1 MGSKPCFVIGNG
13 WKGMKKPKKTFWI
26 YSVINLI
33 LIGVLALPGE
43 IHADL
48 KDGLVSVWRFDEGN
62 GDAVHDSYGN
72 NDGIIDGAEWVDG
85 RFGLAL
91 DFNGVD
97 AGVEI
102 PDDPSL
108 QLADA
113 LTVAAWIYPRATQN
127 ADGIDHAGVV
137 WKGNMIGWGADMYN
151 FRIATAGNAGL
162 TWGSTG
168 GGVEGYFATSSC
180 FVNGL
185 NTWYHVALVEDGS
198 EGRAYVNAVVLTDAD
213 VDGGDMHRPAAPY
226 DVWESEPVRM
236 GWSQGYGGDI
246 NTLIYFDGIID
257 EVVIYDRA
265 LDAEEIEELMEN
277 AAPGGSIPTQP
288 EKPEEPGGPSG
299 SLTTTHGAVKDHAV
313 VYVEEQ
319 RVDVNSTFNVD
330 IRVSNVKNLAGFQV
344 SLDYEPYNLQFVRAQ
359 EGNALSQDGGSSF
372 WRNPEV
378 DAEAGTI
385 AGAASTLTT
394 AGGVNV
400 EDDVL
405 MTLTFEAKELGRT
418 MLTLQE
424 VRLSDSESQFISI
437 LMTSAFI
444 TISPP
449 WDVITDSVIDI
460 RDMVAVGQNLSNSEL
475 APILAAQAPSIPDTD
490 EYNPDVDR
498 NGVVDMDDLILVS
511 SHLGEVYSVS
521 DPSRNLSPI
530 AELRKAYDLISA
542 APGES
547 PDVRMLKAYL
557 LKRITAVRAASTPVE
572 SWLFPNYPNPF
583 NPDTWIPYQLARPGD
598 VTISIY
604 SVSGHL
610 LRTINLGHKEA
621 GLYMSRDR
629 AVHWDGRD
637 DRGEELAS
645 GVYFYLLKAGEFT
658 STRKMILKK

>member
-1 MGSKPCFVIGNG
+1 VKTLICILAIGLLACGTLYADVIS
-13 WKGMKKPKKTFWI
+13 GMVGYWSFDSGT
-26 YSVINLI
+26 
-33 LIGVLALPGE
+33 A
-43 IHADL
+43 
-48 KDGLVSVWRFDEGN
+48 KD
-62 GDAVHDSYGN
+62 DSGKGN
-72 NDGIIDGAEWVDG
+72 NGTVHGNPQVVTG
-85 RFGLAL
+85 KVGLAF
-91 DFNGVD
+91 DFDGD
-97 AGVEI
+97 GDGVEVAHST
-102 PDDPSL
+102 SL
-108 QLADA
+108 TLPNA
-113 LTVAAWIYPRATQN
+113 LTAACWIFPRATQN
-127 ADGIDHAGVV
+127 AAGTDHAGVV
-137 WKGNMIGWGADMYN
+137 WKGNMIGWGSDVYN
-151 FRIATAGNAGL
+151 FRIATAGTAGL

-168 GGVEGYFATSSC
+168 SGVEGYFATSNC

-226 DVWESEPVRM
+226 DVWESEPVRI
-236 GWSQGYGGDI
+236 GWSQGQGGDLA
-246 NTLIYFDGIID
+246 NLVYFDGIID

-265 LDAEEIEELMEN
+265 LDAQEIEELMEN
-277 AAPGGSIPTQP
+277 GAPGGRIPTQP

-299 SLTTTHGAVKDHAV
+299 SLATTQGAVKDHAV

-319 RVDVNSTFNVD
+319 SVDVNSTFNVD
-330 IRVSNVKNLAGFQV
+330 IRVNNVKNLAGFQI

-359 EGNALSQDGGSSF
+359 EGNALSQDGGVSF

-385 AGAASTLTT
+385 VGAASTRTT

-424 VRLSDSESQFISI
+424 VRLSDPESQFIPI
-437 LMTSAFI
+437 LVTSAFI

-460 RDMVAVGQNLSNSEL
+460 RDMVAVGQNLNNSEL
-475 APILAAQAPSIPDTD
+475 APILAAQAVSIQDPG

-498 NGVVDMDDLILVS
+498 NGVVNMDDLILVS
-511 SHLGEVYSVS
+511 SHLGEAYNVS
-521 DPSRNLSPI
+521 DASQNLSPI
-530 AELRKAYDLISA
+530 AELRRAYALISA

-557 LKRITAVRAASTPVE
+557 LKRITSVRATSAPAE

-598 VTISIY
+598 VTVSIY
-604 SVSGHL
+604 NVSGHL
-610 LRTINLGHKEA
+610 LRTINLGHKES
-621 GLYMSRDR
+621 GRYMSRDR

-658 STRKMILKK
+658 STRKMILEK